1 MKKNKENIFCYVI
14 ACIVQTM
21 YYFFRRNKVFVFA
34 NGIPGVKMGEGFPIL
49 DICALIMPGLMMFL
63 IFSNFYSFHME
74 EYGRLLLVRDCNIRK
89 RIYKLF
95 KNIAIEELILIL
107 LHIAVNMVF
116 DMNYFIRNLYQIIK
130 GGAIYYLVM
139 LVLLTVEFFVSTWFD
154 DSIVMTN
161 LGLYLFVSVITVIIS
176 DNKVLG
182 ILFFPGR
189 ILRLYKINAA
199 DGLIGFFVP
208 SIVTALLF
216 IVVLLELIIKR
227 CSNKDY
233 F

>member
-1 MKKNKENIFCYVI
+1 
-14 ACIVQTM
+14 
-21 YYFFRRNKVFVFA
+21 
-34 NGIPGVKMGEGFPIL
+34 
-49 DICALIMPGLMMFL
+49 MFL

-107 LHIAVNMVF
+107 LHIAVNMLF

-189 ILRLYKINAA
+189 ILRLYKINAV